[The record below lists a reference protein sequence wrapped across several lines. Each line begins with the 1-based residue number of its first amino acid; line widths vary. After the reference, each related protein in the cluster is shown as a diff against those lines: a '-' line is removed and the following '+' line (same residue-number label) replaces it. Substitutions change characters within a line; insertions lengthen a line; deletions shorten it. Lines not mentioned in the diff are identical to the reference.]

1 MGDVTDPAGF
11 YEDDE
16 PLEEIEA
23 AFERG
28 VKRITAR
35 PERDGVPVA
44 FSRNERL
51 DLPAGGPA
59 SVTIAAIVTRTGR

>member
-1 MGDVTDPAGF
+1 MEGVTDTAGF

-16 PLEEIEA
+16 PLEKIEA

-28 VKRITAR
+28 VKRMTAR
-35 PERDGVPVA
+35 PAKAAPVA

-51 DLPAGGPA
+51 QLQGAQGA
-59 SVTIAAIVTRTGR
+59 SVTVAAVVTRTGR

>member
-1 MGDVTDPAGF
+1 MEDVTDPAGF

-16 PLEEIEA
+16 PLEKIEA

-28 VKRITAR
+28 VKRMTAR
-35 PERDGVPVA
+35 PAAVAPVA

-51 DLPAGGPA
+51 LLRGDQGT
-59 SVTIAAIVTRTGR
+59 STTVAAVITRTGR